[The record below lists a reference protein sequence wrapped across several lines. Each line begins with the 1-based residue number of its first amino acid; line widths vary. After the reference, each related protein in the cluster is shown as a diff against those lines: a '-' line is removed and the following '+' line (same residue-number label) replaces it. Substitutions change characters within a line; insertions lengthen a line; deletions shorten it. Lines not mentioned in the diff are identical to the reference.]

1 MTTSND
7 PDEIRADIERTRAA
21 LSDNVDDLAESVK
34 PKNVAGRQVGK
45 VKEAA
50 SNLKDRVMGSEDDD
64 YSGSAVGTVG
74 DKASSAKDTVSE
86 KASDARDAVRQ
97 APSRMKRRAQGNP
110 LAAGMI
116 AFGLG
121 MLVSSLIP
129 STEKEREAVS
139 QLQDNLE
146 PVKEKAPEVAQDMA
160 GSLKPAA
167 QEAAESLKTTYTV
180 TLGGSKEFNRLV
192 DIDLRRKEFLITLR
206 ETSVRPDR
214 AKEMKDELD
223 RINEDVN
230 GLKEI
235 VKGQVTQA
243 VLRDQEQTQMIE
255 SIAIIGLVHLTL
267 ESFSTSSDRAGLS
280 RPSTKVGPN
289 VVTDLGGSLSTVRTS
304 DGRTYRCSTL
314 LVAERGA
321 GIKCEAPG
329 GN

>member
-64 YSGSAVGTVG
+64 YSGSAVG
-74 DKASSAKDTVSE
+74 KASSAKDTVGE
-86 KASDARDAVRQ
+86 KASDAREAVRQ

-139 QLQDNLE
+139 QLRENLE
-146 PVKEKAPEVAQDMA
+146 PVKEKASEVARDI
-160 GSLKPAA
+160 GEGLKPAA
-167 QEAAESLKTTYTV
+167 QEAAESVKTTAQEGV
-180 TLGGSKEFNRLV
+180 ESVKQEGQSAAADVKDQAQASKETV
-192 DIDLRRKEFLITLR
+192 
-206 ETSVRPDR
+206 
-214 AKEMKDELD
+214 
-223 RINEDVN
+223 
-230 GLKEI
+230 
-235 VKGQVTQA
+235 QQ
-243 VLRDQEQTQMIE
+243 Q
-255 SIAIIGLVHLTL
+255 
-267 ESFSTSSDRAGLS
+267 SS
-280 RPSTKVGPN
+280 
-289 VVTDLGGSLSTVRTS
+289 
-304 DGRTYRCSTL
+304 
-314 LVAERGA
+314 
-321 GIKCEAPG
+321 
-329 GN
+329 

>member
-50 SNLKDRVMGSEDDD
+50 SNIKDRVMGSEDDD

-74 DKASSAKDTVSE
+74 DQASSAKDTVGE
-86 KASDARDAVRQ
+86 KASDAREAVRQ

-129 STEKEREAVS
+129 SSEKEREAVS

-146 PVKEKAPEVAQDMA
+146 PVKEKASEVARDI
-160 GSLKPAA
+160 GEGLKPAA
-167 QEAAESLKTTYTV
+167 QEAAESVRTTAQEGAEHVKQEGQSATADV
-180 TLGGSKEFNRLV
+180 KDQTQSSKETV
-192 DIDLRRKEFLITLR
+192 
-206 ETSVRPDR
+206 
-214 AKEMKDELD
+214 
-223 RINEDVN
+223 
-230 GLKEI
+230 
-235 VKGQVTQA
+235 QQ
-243 VLRDQEQTQMIE
+243 Q
-255 SIAIIGLVHLTL
+255 
-267 ESFSTSSDRAGLS
+267 SS
-280 RPSTKVGPN
+280 
-289 VVTDLGGSLSTVRTS
+289 
-304 DGRTYRCSTL
+304 
-314 LVAERGA
+314 
-321 GIKCEAPG
+321 
-329 GN
+329 